1 MIDLKCLLTRVGGA
15 ENFTIALY
23 EHNLWQF
30 IVVVIKAHKGFGTSA
45 IKHPLQSRCFIWIRL
60 QVTHSSRL

>member
-1 MIDLKCLLTRVGGA
+1 VIDLKYLLTRVGGA
-15 ENFTIALY
+15 ENFTIALD

-30 IVVVIKAHKGFGTSA
+30 IVVVIKAHKGFTTGC
-45 IKHPLQSRCFIWIRL
+45 RIRR